1 MAIVETF
8 ICQPLK
14 MVSCSMPS
22 PLHGHGQSMR
32 GTMSSTDRWVMKI
45 NRLFMN
51 AIGAHRSN
59 TKNRLKNNAIE
70 LTVGLDMSLS
80 RSMYSSC
87 G

>member
-1 MAIVETF
+1 MESLYRYEFDTEFFLV
-8 ICQPLK
+8 LK
-14 MVSCSMPS
+14 
-22 PLHGHGQSMR
+22 SMR